1 LGLRAGRCSPEDP
14 VRGGVVEAGVLAGV
28 GLERQQR
35 EGVDRLGR
43 WLVCTQSSRRH
54 QLGRGM
60 AGVTCRRGGHQ
71 RQLELMAVGGFGA
84 VFGSVSHRRGSSLE
98 EEGGMLTADPIAW
111 RSGVTHR
118 GGVRCLVR
126 RLA

>member
-1 LGLRAGRCSPEDP
+1 MLTRRPCPWRRS
-14 VRGGVVEAGVLAGV
+14 RGGGARRRGAREAAEG
-28 GLERQQR
+28 
-35 EGVDRLGR
+35 GVDRLGR

-60 AGVTCRRGGHQ
+60 AEVTCRRGGHQ

-84 VFGSVSHRRGSSLE
+84 VFGSVAHGRGSSLE
-98 EEGGMLTADPIAW
+98 EGGMLTTDPIAW